1 MSCFSELDVHYLKAN
16 STPKILLCEI
26 VQVVNRAILL
36 ELLNIEEHLLVCLFF
51 VVVIEGIIRKVAVLV
66 IP

>member
-1 MSCFSELDVHYLKAN
+1 MQIASK
-16 STPKILLCEI
+16 KILLCEV
-26 VQVVNRAILL
+26 VQVVNGAILL

-51 VVVIEGIIRKVAVLV
+51 VVVIEGIIRKNAVLV

>member
-1 MSCFSELDVHYLKAN
+1 MQIALQ
-16 STPKILLCEI
+16 KILLCEI
-26 VQVVNRAILL
+26 VEVVNGAILL

-51 VVVIEGIIRKVAVLV
+51 VVVIEGIIHKVAVLV